1 MHSGHVA
8 GRREE
13 GDGREENSGVDV
25 VPIVPKMMARLR
37 TALSLSLSFSLSACC
52 CIAVV
57 PVVIHFSRGSFVRQ
71 HYILLYY
78 YVRR

>member
-37 TALSLSLSFSLSACC
+37 TALSLSLFLSLCLLLHRCC
-52 CIAVV
+52 AGRNT
-57 PVVIHFSRGSFVRQ
+57 F
-71 HYILLYY
+71 
-78 YVRR
+78 

>member
-1 MHSGHVA
+1 MDRIYVIYNFVMHNRLTSDVTGA
-8 GRREE
+8 FDDWRRV
-13 GDGREENSGVDV
+13 VDV
-25 VPIVPKMMARLR
+25 VDRAEDDGDGATVSRR
-37 TALSLSLSFSLSACC
+37 C
-52 CIAVV
+52 CIGVV